1 MSYPENDP
9 NNFILV
15 LKLNYVQKISR
26 GGWSGFGMVTVGI
39 HPNDFGF
46 LNGHPNKIPTNEMLG
61 DVVKNCRIGAQDFP
75 TSLFIIRPH
84 SHGSNST
91 PQKNRVL
98 KLPNEQVSF
107 RYTNIRLKQL

>member
-1 MSYPENDP
+1 MLETLACLKNYFNAFWLTFDMC
-9 NNFILV
+9 LV
-15 LKLNYVQKISR
+15 STI
-26 GGWSGFGMVTVGI
+26 MVVI
-39 HPNDFGF
+39 
-46 LNGHPNKIPTNEMLG
+46 
-61 DVVKNCRIGAQDFP
+61 RIGAQDFP